1 MNIVKLTFCVIQ
13 VRGSVVSCS
22 RRLSSSRNC
31 NKLKVFWYDEPY
43 VAELLDETLG

>member
-1 MNIVKLTFCVIQ
+1 MNIVKLTFCVMQ
-13 VRGSVVSCS
+13 VRGSVVGSS

-31 NKLKVFWYDEPY
+31 NKLMVFRYDEPY